1 MLRNQ
6 SKTYGTKIFNNNFK
20 FDLSYDVE
28 SKRYWTVYEWIGD
41 EYTGRWQWIGNIPYK
56 SKETN
61 ISLYARGQYLS
72 EGEEREKEYQEL
84 TEIMYEPIK
93 KDIKLFEQ
101 LESMGYDD
109 LEPEVQERVF
119 ERVLKKVE
127 DAHA

>member
-6 SKTYGTKIFNNNFK
+6 SKTYGTKIFNNFK

-28 SKRYWTVYEWIGD
+28 NKRYWTVYEWIGD
-41 EYTGRWQWIGNIPYK
+41 EYTGRWAWIGNIAYK

-61 ISLYARGQYLS
+61 TSLYARGQYLS
-72 EGEEREKEYQEL
+72 EREEREKEYQEL
-84 TEIMYEPIK
+84 KEIMYEPIK
-93 KDIKLFEQ
+93 NDIKLFEQ

-127 DAHA
+127 DADA